1 MAKILIVDD
10 DRSIRRTLKDIL
22 EFEKYDVEEA
32 EDGLTCLVKVK
43 QDKFDVIIMDIKMP
57 KMDGMDAIDR
67 LQDLYP
73 VIPVIMISGHGDID
87 TAVEA
92 VKKGAFDF
100 LSKPPDL
107 NRLLITVRNALD
119 KSTLIVQKKT
129 LQKRVKKSNVTQ
141 IVGSSPEINMIKE
154 TIAKV
159 APTDARVL
167 VQGPNGTGK
176 ELVARWLHEKS
187 GRNSGPMIEVNCAAI
202 PSELIESE
210 LFGHEKGSFTSAH
223 KQRIGKFEL
232 AHKGTLFLDEVGD
245 MSLSAQAK
253 VLRVLQESRIM
264 RVGGEKQISVDVRI
278 VAATNKDLRK
288 EIAKGNFREDL
299 FHRLAVII
307 MHVPSLNDRRSDIP
321 DLVEHFN
328 DQICKEYGVP
338 AKEIE
343 PKAIKELQSI
353 NWTGNIRELRNVVER
368 LIILSKDKV
377 TKKDVVDYAVSV
389 SNRRDNLQDLF
400 DRFSSFAEM
409 RNYLEKEFEKYKG
422 VLA

>member
-10 DRSIRRTLKDIL
+10 DKSIRRTLKDIL
-22 EFEKYDVEEA
+22 EFEKYQVEEA
-32 EDGLTCLVKVK
+32 EDGLSCLVKVK
-43 QDKFDVIIMDIKMP
+43 QEKYDVIILDIKMP

-67 LQDLYP
+67 LQDLSP
-73 VIPVIMISGHGDID
+73 DIPVIMISGHGDID

-129 LQKRVKKSNVTQ
+129 LQSKVRKKKVAK
-141 IVGSSPEINMIKE
+141 IVGNSSEINMIKE
-154 TIAKV
+154 TIEKV

-167 VQGPNGTGK
+167 IHGPNGSGK
-176 ELVARWLHEKS
+176 ELVARWLHELS
-187 GRNSGPMIEVNCAAI
+187 SRNEGPIVEVNCAAI

-232 AHKGTLFLDEVGD
+232 ANNGTLFLDEIGD

-253 VLRVLQESRIM
+253 VLRVLQENRIM
-264 RVGGEKQISVDVRI
+264 RVGGEKQITVDVRV

-288 EIAKGNFREDL
+288 EIAKGSFREDL

-307 MHVPSLNDRRSDIP
+307 LRVPSLNDRRDDIP
-321 DLVEHFN
+321 CLVEHFN
-328 DQICKEYGVP
+328 AQICKEYGVNTKKIDT
-338 AKEIE
+338 A
-343 PKAIKELQSI
+343 AVKELQSI

-368 LIILSKDKV
+368 LIILSKDKI
-377 TKKDVVDYAVSV
+377 TKKDVLDYAVSV
-389 SNRRDNLQDLF
+389 SNRRNSMQDLF
-400 DRFSSFAEM
+400 DRFNSFADLKS
-409 RNYLEKEFEKYKG
+409 YLEKEYEKYKHL
-422 VLA
+422 VV

>member
-10 DRSIRRTLKDIL
+10 DRSIRRTLRDIL
-22 EFEKYDVEEA
+22 EFEKYEVDEA
-32 EDGLTCLVKVK
+32 EDGLTCIVKVK
-43 QDKFDVIIMDIKMP
+43 QDKYDVIILDIKMP

-67 LQDLYP
+67 LQDLCP
-73 VIPVIMISGHGDID
+73 DVPVIMISGHGDID

-129 LQKRVKKSNVTQ
+129 LQKKVRKKNATE
-141 IVGSSPEINMIKE
+141 IVGTSSGINMIKE
-154 TIAKV
+154 TIEKV

-167 VQGPNGTGK
+167 IQGPNGTGK

-187 GRNSGPMIEVNCAAI
+187 SRHDGPMVEVNCAAI

-232 AHKGTLFLDEVGD
+232 ANKGTLFLDEIGD

-253 VLRVLQESRIM
+253 VLRVLQENRIM
-264 RVGGEKQISVDVRI
+264 RVGGEKQINVDVRV

-307 MHVPSLNDRRSDIP
+307 LRVPSLNERKDDIP
-321 DLVEHFN
+321 ELVEHFN
-328 DQICKEYGVP
+328 RLICKEYG
-338 AKEIE
+338 IS
-343 PKAIKELQSI
+343 PKKIDAAAIKELQSI

-368 LIILSKDKV
+368 LIILSSEKV
-377 TKKDVVDYAVSV
+377 TKKNVLDYAVSV
-389 SNRRDNLQDLF
+389 SNRRDSLQDLF
-400 DRFSSFAEM
+400 DKFNSFADL
-409 RNYLEKEFEKYKG
+409 RNYLEKEYEKYKA
-422 VLA
+422 VPV

>member
-1 MAKILIVDD
+1 
-10 DRSIRRTLKDIL
+10 
-22 EFEKYDVEEA
+22 
-32 EDGLTCLVKVK
+32 
-43 QDKFDVIIMDIKMP
+43 
-57 KMDGMDAIDR
+57 MDAIDR
-67 LQDLYP
+67 LQNICPD
-73 VIPVIMISGHGDID
+73 VPVIMISGHGDID

-129 LQKRVKKSNVTQ
+129 LQSKVKKSKMTH
-141 IVGSSPEINMIKE
+141 IIGSSSEINMIKE
-154 TIAKV
+154 TIEKV

-167 VQGPNGTGK
+167 IQGGNGTGK

-187 GRNSGPMIEVNCAAI
+187 SRNEGPMVEVNCAAI

-232 AHKGTLFLDEVGD
+232 ADKGTLFLDEIGD

-253 VLRVLQESRIM
+253 VLRVLQENRIM
-264 RVGGEKQISVDVRI
+264 RVGGEKQISVDVRV

-307 MHVPSLNDRRSDIP
+307 LRVPTLNERKNDIP
-321 DLVEHFN
+321 ELVDHFN
-328 DQICKEYGVP
+328 SQICQEYGINLKKVDP
-338 AKEIE
+338 GAL
-343 PKAIKELQSI
+343 KELQSI

-368 LIILSKDKV
+368 LIILSQEKI
-377 TKKDVVDYAVSV
+377 TKKDVSTYAVTV
-389 SNRRDNLQDLF
+389 SNTRNNLQDLF
-400 DRFSSFAEM
+400 DKFDSFDELKSF
-409 RNYLEKEFEKYKG
+409 LEKEFEMYKA
-422 VLA
+422 VPV